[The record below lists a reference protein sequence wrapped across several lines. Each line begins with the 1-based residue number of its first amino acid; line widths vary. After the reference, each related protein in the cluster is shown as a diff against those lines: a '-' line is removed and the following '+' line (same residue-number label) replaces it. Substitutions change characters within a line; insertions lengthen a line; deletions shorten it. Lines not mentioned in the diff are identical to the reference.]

1 MKKILYIFLAL
12 AWTVSAFAQDNK
24 IPQRLEIVTIDDD
37 DDDAV
42 LEMFDMPTD
51 GQSHYFLSVG
61 HLGFGDEIIQVQLDP
76 LFELFLPLGD
86 TLDEAQEALG
96 QMQDLFKQSVGTSI
110 EVTGNLALGY
120 PRDDREPVK
129 VAYKRFLLSRM
140 LEFSVERDGYM
151 RAAHIGRADF
161 NSLITS
167 LKLYRKIHP
176 NEK

>member
-1 MKKILYIFLAL
+1 MKKLLCIFLAL

-42 LEMFDMPTD
+42 LEMFDMPKD
-51 GQSHYFLSVG
+51 GQSHYYLSVG
-61 HLGFGDEIIQVQLDP
+61 HLGFGDDVFQIQLDP

-86 TLDEAQEALG
+86 SLDEAQEALVR
-96 QMQDLFKQSVGTSI
+96 MQDLFKKSTGTFI
-110 EVTGNLALGY
+110 EVDGNLALGY
-120 PRDDREPVK
+120 PRENLEPVK
-129 VAYKRFLLSRM
+129 VTYKRFLLNRL

>member
-1 MKKILYIFLAL
+1 MKKLLCIFLAL
-12 AWTVSAFAQDNK
+12 TWTFAAFAQDNK

-42 LEMFDMPTD
+42 LEMFDMPKD
-51 GQSHYFLSVG
+51 GQSHYYLSVG
-61 HLGFGDEIIQVQLDP
+61 HLGFGDDVFQIQLDP

-86 TLDEAQEALG
+86 SLDEAQEALVR
-96 QMQDLFKQSVGTSI
+96 MQDLFKKSTGTFI
-110 EVTGNLALGY
+110 EVDGNLALGY
-120 PRDDREPVK
+120 PRENLETVK
-129 VAYKRFLLSRM
+129 VTYKRFLLNRL

-151 RAAHIGRADF
+151 RAAHIGRSDF

-176 NEK
+176 NEQ